1 MLQKLKEDLKKL
13 ATPQRAKVSAS
24 FFKTGKG
31 QYGEGDI
38 FIGVTVPDTRKIA
51 KNYLQLELPQITIL
65 LESPV
70 HEHRLIALLILV
82 ERFKKADDKIKTE
95 IYKFYLKHTKYVN
108 NWDLVDLSA
117 HYIVGSYLFEKDKA
131 MLYKL
136 VKSNNLWER
145 RIAIIATFA
154 FIRKN
159 KFQDTFKIA
168 ELLLQD
174 KHDLMHK
181 AVGWMLR
188 EVGKKDQRA
197 LETFLKQHYKIMPR
211 TMLRYAVER
220 FDEKKRKEYMQK
232 SKSKNA

>member
-1 MLQKLKEDLKKL
+1 MLAKLKKELEL
-13 ATPQRAKVSAS
+13 CARPQRAKVSAS

-51 KNYLQLELPQITIL
+51 KRYLHLSFQDITL
-65 LESPV
+65 LFESKI
-70 HEHRLIALLILV
+70 HEHRLIALLLLV
-82 ERFKKADDKIKTE
+82 ERFKKADDKTKTE
-95 IYKFYLKHTKYVN
+95 IYNFYLKHTKYVN

-159 KFQDTFKIA
+159 NFEDTFKIA

-188 EVGKKDQRA
+188 EVGKKDQQA
-197 LETFLKQHYKIMPR
+197 LETFLEIHCKVMPR
-211 TMLRYAVER
+211 TMLRYAIER
-220 FDEKKRKEYMQK
+220 FDEQKRQFYMQK
-232 SKSKNA
+232 